1 MATGDAAAAKGL
13 RVVPSTEDLR
23 QGYDAINER
32 GDELAAEMDAR
43 ASGDASKFDKNKII
57 ISDTEPTYVAGGIWL
72 KPLS

>member
-13 RVVPSTEDLR
+13 RVVPNTEDLK

-43 ASGDASKFDKNKII
+43 AAADALKLNAAKLI
-57 ISDTEPTYVAGGIWL
+57 ISDTEPTYVAGGVWL
-72 KPLS
+72 KPLT